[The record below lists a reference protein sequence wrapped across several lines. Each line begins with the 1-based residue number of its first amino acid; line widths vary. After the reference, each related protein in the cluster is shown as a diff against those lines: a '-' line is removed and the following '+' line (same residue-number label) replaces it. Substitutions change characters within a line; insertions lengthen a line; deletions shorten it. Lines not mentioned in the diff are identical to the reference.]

1 MLVGLQDVE
10 VFIISMENEL
20 LIQSKQ
26 KEIKSDSKTAQDKLI
41 YETPKMKI

>member
-20 LIQSKQ
+20 LIQSK
-26 KEIKSDSKTAQDKLI
+26 
-41 YETPKMKI
+41 